1 MVEKLETGT
10 SQVLAELELGVLKV
24 TLNRPEARNA
34 LSEELTPALREMVAA
49 CSSDDRIR
57 CLLLTGAGKAF
68 CAGGDI
74 KSMGRRL
81 GGEKTA
87 EEKIATLLEG
97 QRTLSGAIHELPIP
111 TLAALPGP
119 AAGAGLGIA
128 LACDLRIAGTSAF
141 MATGYVRIGL
151 SGDYGATYFMQQ
163 LVGPA
168 KARELFF
175 SGERIPIEQCES
187 LGLVNRVVSDESL
200 QDEAMAW
207 ATTLAQGP
215 TRAMER
221 MKKNFL
227 TALNGNL
234 DSSLVQ
240 EAKGLIESANSEDHR
255 EAVKAFIE
263 KREPTFKGS

>member
-1 MVEKLETGT
+1 MVEKFETGT

-128 LACDLRIAGTSAF
+128 LACDRRIAGTSAF

-151 SGDYGATYFMQQ
+151 SGDYGATYFMH
-163 LVGPA
+163 
-168 KARELFF
+168 
-175 SGERIPIEQCES
+175 ES
-187 LGLVNRVVSDESL
+187 CSFQVNEFPLNNVNRWGL
-200 QDEAMAW
+200 
-207 ATTLAQGP
+207 
-215 TRAMER
+215 
-221 MKKNFL
+221 L
-227 TALNGNL
+227 TASFPMRVFRTRRWRGPQLSRRDRPEQWN
-234 DSSLVQ
+234 
-240 EAKGLIESANSEDHR
+240 E
-255 EAVKAFIE
+255 
-263 KREPTFKGS
+263 

>member
-81 GGEKTA
+81 GGEKTV

-97 QRTLSGAIHELPIP
+97 QRTLS
-111 TLAALPGP
+111 
-119 AAGAGLGIA
+119 
-128 LACDLRIAGTSAF
+128 
-141 MATGYVRIGL
+141 
-151 SGDYGATYFMQQ
+151 
-163 LVGPA
+163 
-168 KARELFF
+168 
-175 SGERIPIEQCES
+175 
-187 LGLVNRVVSDESL
+187 
-200 QDEAMAW
+200 
-207 ATTLAQGP
+207 
-215 TRAMER
+215 
-221 MKKNFL
+221 
-227 TALNGNL
+227 
-234 DSSLVQ
+234 
-240 EAKGLIESANSEDHR
+240 
-255 EAVKAFIE
+255 
-263 KREPTFKGS
+263 